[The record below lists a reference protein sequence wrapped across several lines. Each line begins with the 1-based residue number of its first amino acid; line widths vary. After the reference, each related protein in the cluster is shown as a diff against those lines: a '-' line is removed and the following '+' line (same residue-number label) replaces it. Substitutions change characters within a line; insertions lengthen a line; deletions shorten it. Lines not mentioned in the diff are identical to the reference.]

1 MYFKKQK
8 LTNIINPFD
17 QDKKIKILRRN
28 RIAKK
33 FRNYNFLKKYSANDF
48 LKKLKKEQKNFNL
61 ILEIGSHSGEL
72 TEKLKNLKIINNIVA
87 SDISSEMIKLL
98 DNNLKINFDEQL
110 IPFKEGVFE
119 GIFSCLYLNQSKN
132 LDELL
137 LKFQKLLKKDGFLL
151 FSIFGSESLKEL
163 KTIFLE
169 VESKMFNGVYPRIN
183 NFFDLKTLGDLLLK
197 LGFKNPVVE
206 KEIIKVKYNSLFS
219 LMRDLRGMGETNILI
234 GRKKNNDLK
243 SFFSQ
248 VENLYLKRNNNKNCI
263 NFEARFEI
271 LTASCWK
278 EK

>member
-1 MYFKKQK
+1 M
-8 LTNIINPFD
+8 TNIINPFD

-48 LKKLKKEQKNFNL
+48 LKKLKKEHKNFNL

-110 IPFKEGVFE
+110 IPFKEGIFE
-119 GIFSCLYLNQSKN
+119 AIFSCLYLNQSKN

>member
-72 TEKLKNLKIINNIVA
+72 TEKLNNLKIINNIVA

>member
-48 LKKLKKEQKNFNL
+48 LKKLKKEHKNFNL